1 VSRGLHSNGVFFELK
16 KVFQSSRVRVK
27 QSKVSRNLLVGPGM
41 KKNKPIRKLLA
52 ANRSEI
58 AIRIFRAANEL
69 GLRTVGIY
77 SQEDRLA
84 LHRFKADEAY
94 QVGAGKG
101 PVVAYLDIA
110 GIVALA
116 KEKGVDAIHPGYGF
130 LSENPAFARACEK
143 AGIVFIG
150 PTPELLELLG
160 DKTAARRL
168 ADSAGVPVLPGTE
181 ESISSPLEARKFAAS
196 IGYPVIV
203 KAAMGGGG
211 RGMRVVRSEAELEQR
226 LEEAQGEAKS
236 AFGDASVFLEK
247 YLPRARHLEV
257 QILADNH
264 GNLLHLYERDCSVQR
279 RHQKVVEVAPAANL
293 PSSVRVELCDAAVR
307 LARKANY
314 RNAGTVEFLY
324 DVDAQ
329 KWYFIEVNPR
339 IQVEHTV
346 TEMVT
351 GIDLVRSQ
359 ILVAQGHKLHDE
371 PLALPEQANVPLYG
385 AALQCRVTTE
395 DPEKNFA
402 PDYGK
407 LTTYRSPA
415 GFGIRLDGGTAYA
428 GAVLAAYYDSLL
440 VKVTAWGTKLPEA
453 CQRMDRALREFR
465 IRGVKTNIPFLENVV
480 NHPRFRAGEVT
491 TSFLDESPE
500 LFRLQSR
507 GDRATKLLSY
517 LGDVILNGNPE
528 VKGKP
533 IPKALE
539 KATLPSVPGIDPPPG
554 TRQLLK
560 KLGPKKFAAWA
571 RKEKRLLITDTTFRD
586 AHQSLMATRVRTH
599 DLLAT
604 ANAVAQR
611 LPNLFSVEMWGGATF
626 DTAMRFLHED
636 PWQRLRDLR
645 QRIPNICFQM
655 LLRGANAVGYTS
667 YPDNVIVEFV
677 RESYAQGID
686 IFRIFD
692 SLNSI
697 ENMRVSIDAVL
708 ETGGVCEPAICY
720 TGDIFDKSRPKY
732 SLKYYVSMAKQLEK
746 LGAHFLGIK
755 DMAGLCK
762 PYAAYELVK
771 TLREE
776 ISIPVHFHTHDTSG
790 VNSASVLKAADAG
803 ADVADAAIAAMS
815 GGTSQP
821 NLNSIV
827 EALRHTPR
835 NTELD
840 IVALNECSD
849 YWETVRT
856 YYLPFDSGPK
866 AGSARLY
873 QHEIPGGQYT
883 NLREQAAAMGM
894 GHRWREVEKT
904 YAEVN
909 QLFGDIVKVTPS
921 SKVVGDMTL
930 FLMANELQP
939 NDLLELDEKHDLS
952 LPNSVVEMF
961 SGVLGVP
968 PGGWPRKLQ
977 KIILRGAAPLKGRP
991 GASLEAVD
999 LTEASITLQKKLG
1012 HAVRPD
1018 DLLSYLL
1025 YPDVFTK
1032 YDKFRQS
1039 YADVSVLPTPAFYYG
1054 LASGEEITIEIEPGK
1069 TLILKFLTA
1078 SDPHPDGTRTLF
1090 FELNGQ
1096 PREVNVRDLALRVVE
1111 RAHPKADP
1119 ADAGQVAAP
1128 TAGVISGI
1136 AVQANHPVER
1146 GAKLLTLEAMKMQ
1159 SNIYAPISG
1168 RITKLLVTPGQHVE
1182 AKDLLVTIAP

>member
-1 VSRGLHSNGVFFELK
+1 MRK
-16 KVFQSSRVRVK
+16 TR
-27 QSKVSRNLLVGPGM
+27 
-41 KKNKPIRKLLA
+41 PIRKLLA

-69 GLRTVGIY
+69 DLRTVAIY

-101 PVVAYLDIA
+101 PVEAYLDIP

-116 KEKGVDAIHPGYGF
+116 KERGVDAIHPGYGF
-130 LSENPAFARACEK
+130 LSENPAFAGACEK
-143 AGIVFIG
+143 AGLIFVG
-150 PTPELLELLG
+150 PPPSLLGLLG

-168 ADSAGVPVLPGTE
+168 AASAGVAVLPGTE
-181 ESISSPLEARKFAAS
+181 NAVKSAAEAHKIAREIAF
-196 IGYPVIV
+196 PVIV

-211 RGMRVVRSEAELEQR
+211 RGMRVVHDATQLDAL
-226 LEEAQGEAKS
+226 LEEAQGEAR
-236 AFGDASVFLEK
+236 AGFGDASVFLEK
-247 YLPRARHLEV
+247 YLPHARHLEV
-257 QILADNH
+257 QILADHH

-293 PSSVRVELCDAAVR
+293 PANIRSEICDAAVQ

-324 DVDAQ
+324 DVDSR

-359 ILVAQGHKLHDE
+359 ILIAQGHKLYE
-371 PLALPEQANVPLYG
+371 PPMALPRQENILVNG

-407 LTTYRSPA
+407 ISTYRSPA

-428 GAVLAAYYDSLL
+428 GAMLAAYYDSLL
-440 VKVTAWGTKLPEA
+440 VKVTAWGANLPEA
-453 CQRMDRALREFR
+453 CRRMDRALREFR
-465 IRGVKTNIPFLENVV
+465 IRGVKTNIPFVENVV
-480 NHPRFRAGEVT
+480 NHPKFRAGEVT

-500 LFRLQSR
+500 LFRFPSR

-517 LGDVILNGNPE
+517 LGEVILNGNPE
-528 VKGKP
+528 VKGKQ
-533 IPKALE
+533 IPKEIEA
-539 KATLPSVPGIDPPPG
+539 PVVPAKPAGKPPAG
-554 TRQLLK
+554 TRQLLR
-560 KLGPKKFAAWA
+560 KLGPKEFAVWA
-571 RKEKRLLITDTTFRD
+571 RREKRLLITDTTFRD
-586 AHQSLMATRVRTH
+586 AHQSLMATRVRTF

-604 ANAVAQR
+604 ASAVAHR
-611 LPNLFSVEMWGGATF
+611 VPHLFSLEMWGGATF

-636 PWQRLRDLR
+636 PWRRLRELR
-645 QRIPNICFQM
+645 EHIPNICFQM

-667 YPDNVIVEFV
+667 YPDNVIIEFI
-677 RESYAQGID
+677 REAYAQGID

-697 ENMRVSIDAVL
+697 ENMRVSIDAAL
-708 ETGGVCEPAICY
+708 ETGAVCEAAICY
-720 TGDIFDKSRPKY
+720 TGDILDKGRPRY
-732 SLKYYVSMAKQLEK
+732 SLKYYVAMAKQLEK
-746 LGAHFLGIK
+746 LGTHFLAIK

-762 PYAAYELVK
+762 PYAAFELVK
-771 TLREE
+771 ALREE
-776 ISIPVHFHTHDTSG
+776 VDVPIHFHTHDTSG
-790 VNSASVLKAADAG
+790 INSASVLKAAEAG
-803 ADVADAAIAAMS
+803 VDVADAAIAAMS

-827 EALRHTPR
+827 EALCHTPR
-835 NTELD
+835 DTRLD
-840 IVALNECSD
+840 VDTLNECSD

-873 QHEIPGGQYT
+873 QHEIPGGQYS
-883 NLREQAAAMGM
+883 NLREQAAAMGL
-894 GHRWREVEKT
+894 GHRWREAEKM
-904 YAEVN
+904 YAQVN

-930 FLMANELQP
+930 FLMAKEMQP
-939 NDLLELDEKHDLS
+939 VDILKLGENHDVS
-952 LPNSVVEMF
+952 FPNSVVEMF

-968 PGGWPRKLQ
+968 PDGWPKKLQ
-977 KIILRGAAPLKGRP
+977 KIILRGQAPLRGRP
-991 GASLEAVD
+991 GANLEAAK
-999 LTEASITLQKKLG
+999 LEEEQKFLEKRLG
-1012 HAVRPD
+1012 HAVRRD
-1018 DLLSYLL
+1018 DLLSSLL
-1025 YPDVFTK
+1025 YPDVFAK
-1032 YDKFRQS
+1032 YDKFRQTYS
-1039 YADVSVLPTPAFYYG
+1039 DVAVLPTPAFFYG
-1054 LASGEEITIEIEPGK
+1054 LKSGEEINVEIESGK
-1069 TLILKFLTA
+1069 SLIIKFLTI
-1078 SDPHPDGTRTLF
+1078 SEPHADGTRTLF

-1096 PREVNVRDLALRVVE
+1096 PREVNVRDRALRVVE

-1119 ADAGQVAAP
+1119 ADPGQVAAP

-1136 AVQANHPVER
+1136 AVEANHFVER

-1168 RITKLLVTPGQHVE
+1168 SVVKLLVTSGQHVE

>member
-1 VSRGLHSNGVFFELK
+1 
-16 KVFQSSRVRVK
+16 
-27 QSKVSRNLLVGPGM
+27 M
-41 KKNKPIRKLLA
+41 KNTRPIRKLLA

-69 GLRTVGIY
+69 GLRTVAIY

-94 QVGAGKG
+94 QIGVGKG
-101 PVVAYLDIA
+101 PVEAYLDIA

-116 KEKGVDAIHPGYGF
+116 KEREVDAIHPGYGF
-130 LSENPAFARACEK
+130 LSENPAFASACEK
-143 AGIVFIG
+143 AGIKFVG
-150 PTPELLELLG
+150 PTPDLLELLG

-168 ADSAGVPVLPGTE
+168 AASAGVPVLPGTPE
-181 ESISSPLEARKFAAS
+181 PVKTLAAAQKAATE
-196 IGYPVIV
+196 IGYPVMV

-211 RGMRVVRSEAELEQR
+211 RGMRVVHDATELER
-226 LEEAQGEAKS
+226 LLEEAQGEARS
-236 AFGDASVFLEK
+236 AFGDGSVFLEK
-247 YLPRARHLEV
+247 YLARARHLEV
-257 QILADNH
+257 QILGDEH
-264 GNLLHLYERDCSVQR
+264 GDLLHLYERDCSVQR

-293 PSSVRVELCDAAVR
+293 PAEVRAQLCESAVQ
-307 LARKANY
+307 LASKAGY

-324 DVDAQ
+324 DVDAE
-329 KWYFIEVNPR
+329 KFYFIEVNPR

-359 ILVAQGHKLHDE
+359 ILVAQGHHLHE
-371 PLALPEQANVPLYG
+371 APLSLPAQDKVPLYG
-385 AALQCRVTTE
+385 SALQCRVTTE
-395 DPEKNFA
+395 DPANNFA

-407 LTTYRSPA
+407 ISTYRSPA

-428 GAVLAAYYDSLL
+428 GAILAAYYDSLL
-440 VKVTAWGTKLPEA
+440 VKVTAWGANLPEA

-465 IRGVKTNIPFLENVV
+465 IRGVKTNIPFVENVV
-480 NHPRFRAGEVT
+480 NHPKFRAGDVT
-491 TSFLDESPE
+491 TSFLDDSPE
-500 LFRLQSR
+500 LFRFRSR
-507 GDRATKLLSY
+507 GDRATRLLSY

-528 VKGKP
+528 VKGKKP
-533 IPKALE
+533 PETRETPVIPAASGVE
-539 KATLPSVPGIDPPPG
+539 IPPG
-554 TRQLLK
+554 TRQLLQ
-560 KLGPKKFAAWA
+560 KLGPEKFAAWA
-571 RKEKRLLITDTTFRD
+571 NKEKRLLITDTTFRD

-604 ANAVAQR
+604 ASAVARR
-611 LPNLFSVEMWGGATF
+611 LPNLFSLEMWGGATF
-626 DTAMRFLHED
+626 DTSLRFLHED
-636 PWQRLRDLR
+636 PWQRLRELR
-645 QRIPNICFQM
+645 SRVPNICFQM
-655 LLRGANAVGYTS
+655 LLRGANAVGYAS
-667 YPDNVIVEFV
+667 YPDNVIQEFV
-677 RESYAQGID
+677 REAHTQGID

-697 ENMRVSIDAVL
+697 DNMRVSIDAVL

-720 TGDIFDKSRPKY
+720 TGDILDSARPKY
-732 SLKYYVSMAKQLEK
+732 SLKYYVAMAQRLEK
-746 LGAHFLGIK
+746 LGAHFLAIK

-771 TLREE
+771 TLKQE
-776 ISIPVHFHTHDTSG
+776 IGIPVHFHTHDTSG
-790 VNSASVLKAADAG
+790 LNAASILKAADAG
-803 ADVADAAIAAMS
+803 VDVADGAIAAMS

-821 NLNSIV
+821 NLNAIV

-835 NTELD
+835 DTELD
-840 IVALNECSD
+840 IETLNECSD

-856 YYLPFDSGPK
+856 FYLPFDSGPK
-866 AGSARLY
+866 SGSARLY

-883 NLREQAAAMGM
+883 NLREQATAMGL
-894 GHRWREVEKT
+894 GHRWREVEKM

-921 SKVVGDMTL
+921 SKVVGDMAL
-930 FLMANELQP
+930 FLMANELGP
-939 NDLLELDEKHDLS
+939 ADILALDEKHDLS

-968 PGGWPRKLQ
+968 PGGWPKKLQ
-977 KIILRGAAPLKGRP
+977 KIILRGQLPLKGRP
-991 GASLEAVD
+991 SANLEAVS
-999 LTEASITLQKKLG
+999 LETEQKSLEKKVN
-1012 HAVRPD
+1012 HPIRRD

-1025 YPDVFTK
+1025 YPEVFTK
-1032 YDKFRQS
+1032 YDKFRQT
-1039 YADVSVLPTPAFYYG
+1039 YGDVSVLPTNAFFYG
-1054 LASGEEITIEIEPGK
+1054 LLSGEEITVEIESGK
-1069 TLILKFLTA
+1069 SLIIKFLTA
-1078 SDPHPDGTRTLF
+1078 SEPHPDGTRTLF

-1096 PREVNVRDLALRVVE
+1096 PREVNVRDRALRVVE

-1119 ADAGQVAAP
+1119 ADPGHVAAP

-1136 AVQANHPVER
+1136 AVQANHLVER

-1168 RITKLLVTPGQHVE
+1168 RITKLLVSPGQNVE